1 MRQLVVA
8 VTFVL
13 IVSSA
18 LAATRATTELD
29 GATVVFNNMTA
40 SHQIPAD
47 VLANAE
53 CIAIFPAVPKAG
65 AIVGGKH
72 GGGVIS
78 CRGSNGWSAP
88 GFISITG
95 ASVGLQLGLERQ
107 DIVLLMNK
115 QGEQQLSGGH
125 WVLGA
130 EAVAAGPDKQ
140 SSGGLDS
147 RNWKTP
153 VLVYTSSSGE
163 YMGMNLEGSNI
174 SVDNTTMRDLYGPN
188 TTLQSILDGHV
199 PPPGSAHPFLTALN
213 QAIGK

>member
-1 MRQLVVA
+1 MRYLAVA
-8 VTFVL
+8 ITFVL
-13 IVSSA
+13 AVS
-18 LAATRATTELD
+18 AAMAASRATTELD
-29 GATVVFNNMTA
+29 GATVVLNNMTA
-40 SHQIPAD
+40 SHQVPAD

-72 GGGVIS
+72 GGGVVS
-78 CRGSNGWSAP
+78 CRGGDGWSSP

-140 SSGGLDS
+140 STGGLES

-153 VLVYTSSSGE
+153 VLVYTSTSGE
-163 YMGMNLEGSNI
+163 YVGVNLEGSNI
-174 SVDNTTMRDLYGPN
+174 SVDDITMRDLYGPN
-188 TTLQSILDGHV
+188 VSLQSVLDGHV

-213 QAIGK
+213 QASGK